1 MSLALPQYQPNQPG
15 RFDFRVPDNLGN
27 YLYPDWDDPGLKVEF
42 RDSTGTL
49 RFTATTSSSPALS
62 QEQDSE
68 GYYVTVEGMDLTSF
82 ALGNAEAS
90 IYCQVNGEEV
100 MPYPTILVAFQV
112 IPALGPDPLYSTT
125 DRVLEELPGDL
136 PAELST
142 SVVAGFIADQSRRID
157 AYLRTCYAVPFPGIG
172 DNPPTPALIE
182 RICRRLA
189 AADCLRFLGRSV
201 REGQPATWD
210 TEALAELESLVPRDR
225 QAPRLR
231 LPGYLGPAPVYQGEL
246 SRDDQSPGDLLD

>member
-1 MSLALPQYQPNQPG
+1 MSLSLPQYQPGEPG

-27 YLYPDWDDPGLKVEF
+27 YLYPDWDDPALKVEF
-42 RDSTGTL
+42 RDSFGAL
-49 RFTATTSSSPALS
+49 RFTATTGSSPALA
-62 QEQDSE
+62 QGQDTE

-82 ALGNAEAS
+82 ALGNVEAS

-100 MPYPTILVAFQV
+100 QPYPTVLVAFEV
-112 IPALGPDPLYSTT
+112 IAAVSAEPLYTT
-125 DRVLEELPGDL
+125 TERVREELPGDL

-142 SVVAGFIADQSRRID
+142 TVVAGFIADQSRRID

-172 DNPPTPALIE
+172 DSPPTPALIE

-189 AADCLRFLGRSV
+189 AADCLRFLGRSA
-201 REGQPATWD
+201 REGQPAAWD

-231 LPGYLGPAPVYQGEL
+231 LPGCLGPAPVYQGDLIRGDE
-246 SRDDQSPGDLLD
+246 SPGDLLD